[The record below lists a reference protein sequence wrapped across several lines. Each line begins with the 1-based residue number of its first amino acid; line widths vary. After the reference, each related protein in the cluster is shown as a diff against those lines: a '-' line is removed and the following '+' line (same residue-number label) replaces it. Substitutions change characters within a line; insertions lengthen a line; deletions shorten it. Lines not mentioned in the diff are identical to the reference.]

1 MSQNAENPPLQ
12 ERGGSTDISL
22 ALRNDPRMSSYSR
35 YRQLPSAVAIA
46 LSCLSS
52 LSDVLLQSPL
62 PGYTIFVISRNLGKG
77 DAAGEIF
84 P

>member
-35 YRQLPSAVAIA
+35 YRQLPSAVAIG
-46 LSCLSS
+46 LFCLSS
-52 LSDVLLQSPL
+52 LSNVLLQSSL
-62 PGYTIFVISRNLGKG
+62 PGYTIFVTLRSFGKE
-77 DAAGEIF
+77 DSADEIF